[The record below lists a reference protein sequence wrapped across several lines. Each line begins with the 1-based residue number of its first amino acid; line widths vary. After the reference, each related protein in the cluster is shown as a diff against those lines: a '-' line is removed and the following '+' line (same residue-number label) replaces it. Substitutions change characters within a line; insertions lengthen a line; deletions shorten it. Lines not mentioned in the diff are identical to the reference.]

1 MSIRDTETSQRR
13 YCFDISGII
22 SFLNT
27 HRKYTGIQRVVVM
40 AAWSF
45 YDNLPDQQKDSV
57 YVGFQDRLTGQYRC
71 AKFLKVR
78 DYIKDPDL
86 LSEAL
91 SIRTN
96 RKDSTESTLRFL
108 DQYRKSPIKYYFHL
122 WRLDILSILGKD
134 EPFLKLNTDSKGWK
148 KKRNGQAGTDEP
160 VSKVDFANANSVLR
174 SNDILF
180 LLDAAWQYGHTK
192 KMKEMAAM
200 GIKMLT
206 MVHDLIPLKLTGYTE
221 PSIPNIF
228 FNWLINSPNH
238 TSAYLAVSKSTS
250 IDLREFLN
258 SFSIERDIHVVPL
271 VQGFGHPIDCTLDN
285 DDLSDD
291 IRSKNHSKLLKFI
304 DLDADIRRY
313 EHTPFVLCV
322 GTIEIRK
329 NPLRLLQAWK
339 QLIEKSDG
347 DIPKLVFAGR
357 MGWLIDD
364 FKVALEASGNLSGYI
379 DIIEQ
384 PTDKELSFLYK
395 NCMFLVMTS
404 IYEGW
409 GLPVGEALSFGKT
422 AIISNTSSLPEVGQD
437 LVMYCD
443 PSSVSNIAEAVW
455 KLVSEPERRILL
467 ENKIKTTQLR
477 SWHDVGSDLIDIS
490 KKI

>member
-1 MSIRDTETSQRR
+1 
-13 YCFDISGII
+13 
-22 SFLNT
+22 
-27 HRKYTGIQRVVVM
+27 M

-258 SFSIERDIHVVPL
+258 
-271 VQGFGHPIDCTLDN
+271 
-285 DDLSDD
+285 
-291 IRSKNHSKLLKFI
+291 
-304 DLDADIRRY
+304 
-313 EHTPFVLCV
+313 
-322 GTIEIRK
+322 
-329 NPLRLLQAWK
+329 
-339 QLIEKSDG
+339 
-347 DIPKLVFAGR
+347 
-357 MGWLIDD
+357 
-364 FKVALEASGNLSGYI
+364 
-379 DIIEQ
+379 
-384 PTDKELSFLYK
+384 
-395 NCMFLVMTS
+395 
-404 IYEGW
+404 
-409 GLPVGEALSFGKT
+409 
-422 AIISNTSSLPEVGQD
+422 
-437 LVMYCD
+437 
-443 PSSVSNIAEAVW
+443 
-455 KLVSEPERRILL
+455 
-467 ENKIKTTQLR
+467 
-477 SWHDVGSDLIDIS
+477 
-490 KKI
+490 